1 MAEIKVLTGAN
12 VYINGGSRIGQVDTF
27 ESPSI
32 VQKTMEYAGLGL
44 TGAQDIPIGPDKME
58 ATLKFAGMYG
68 DTLKL
73 VSDPHKKHDYMLR
86 GNIDVVGS
94 DGRTEQKPYKA
105 EMKAYNLE
113 LKPGS
118 IKRGD
123 ESAPEVK
130 LGVRFYRLE
139 IDGEEIVKIDLDNHI
154 YAVAGEDKMGGYR
167 GNLGI

>member
-1 MAEIKVLTGAN
+1 
-12 VYINGGSRIGQVDTF
+12 
-27 ESPSI
+27 
-32 VQKTMEYAGLGL
+32 
-44 TGAQDIPIGPDKME
+44 
-58 ATLKFAGMYG
+58 
-68 DTLKL
+68 
-73 VSDPHKKHDYMLR
+73 
-86 GNIDVVGS
+86 
-94 DGRTEQKPYKA
+94 
-105 EMKAYNLE
+105 MKAYNLE